1 MREAAISIELG
12 KIKVFA
18 LCRNKKRSKQQ
29 NYQDKMTHHIRFDQA
44 IFPGQTKASLVP
56 I

>member
-1 MREAAISIELG
+1 MRKAAKSIEFG
-12 KIKVFA
+12 KIIVFT
-18 LCRNKKRSKQQ
+18 LCKNKKRSKQQ
-29 NYQDKMTHHIRFDQA
+29 NYQDKMTHHIRFDQT